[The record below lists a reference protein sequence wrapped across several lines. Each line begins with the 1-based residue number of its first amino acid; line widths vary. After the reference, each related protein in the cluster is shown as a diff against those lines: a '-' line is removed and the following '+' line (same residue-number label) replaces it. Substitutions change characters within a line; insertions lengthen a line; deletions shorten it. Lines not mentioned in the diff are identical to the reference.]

1 MPPSSRW
8 LSGVEAKF
16 SEKATPYIMLVSAA
30 LNDRLF
36 FIHRCTPL
44 YQVLNLPAPLNL
56 TASSKSNRWLSGV
69 EAIFSGKATLTLLAS
84 LKNKSRSMS
93 GFC

>member
-1 MPPSSRW
+1 
-8 LSGVEAKF
+8 
-16 SEKATPYIMLVSAA
+16 MLVSAA

-69 EAIFSGKATLTLLAS
+69 EAIFSGKAAPHIVLVSAALNDRGHS
-84 LKNKSRSMS
+84 VRGK
-93 GFC
+93 